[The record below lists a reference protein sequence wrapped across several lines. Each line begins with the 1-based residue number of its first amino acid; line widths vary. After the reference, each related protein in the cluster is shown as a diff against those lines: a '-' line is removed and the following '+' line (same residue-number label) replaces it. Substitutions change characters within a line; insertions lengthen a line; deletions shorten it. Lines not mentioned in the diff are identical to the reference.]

1 MVVLAF
7 EPTQDL
13 PCSIGRHVIDG
24 VDPVAERRDVADR
37 LLDEDVLVVH
47 EDDSDDLRL

>member
-1 MVVLAF
+1 
-7 EPTQDL
+7 
-13 PCSIGRHVIDG
+13 VIDG